1 VSSLKNKAK
10 AIRFPM
16 HVEPSTNEEGADQAT
31 EQRTKT
37 APGQMMSLANDRRS
51 ELLQENEA
59 LKKRVEAVAVVEQ
72 RLVEVQDELKQWD
85 GVKGAKLIDPAEI
98 GRSKFANRHERSFE
112 DSDFAVLRAEI
123 ENAGGNIQPIKVRP
137 VKQLEESPIKYEI
150 IFGHRRHE
158 ACRQA
163 GVPVLAI
170 VDNLDD
176 QTLFVEMDREN
187 RARKNLSAYEQ
198 GTMYKRALDQ
208 GLFPSAK
215 RMSVAIGVD
224 LAQIGK
230 AISLAELPPEVVA
243 AFTNPLDIQFRW
255 AKPLRDALEVRG
267 EQVLRIAAHIINT
280 NPRPVAV
287 DVFNALLKIDEGG
300 RTVPPQSQS
309 LETAKVIVTR
319 KGDRTVID
327 VNSRLSDANQ
337 KKLVE
342 FIELLVK

>member
-1 VSSLKNKAK
+1 
-10 AIRFPM
+10 M
-16 HVEPSTNEEGADQAT
+16 
-31 EQRTKT
+31 
-37 APGQMMSLANDRRS
+37 RS
-51 ELLQENEA
+51 E
-59 LKKRVEAVAVVEQ
+59 
-72 RLVEVQDELKQWD
+72 
-85 GVKGAKLIDPAEI
+85 
-98 GRSKFANRHERSFE
+98 
-112 DSDFAVLRAEI
+112 I
-123 ENAGGNIQPIKVRP
+123 EHAGGNIQPIKVRP
-137 VKQLEESPIKYEI
+137 VKEVEGSPVKYEI

-224 LAQIGK
+224 LTQIGK

-267 EQVLRIAAHIINT
+267 EQVLRIAADIVNT

-300 RTVPPQSQS
+300 RTVPPRSQS
-309 LETAKVIVTR
+309 LETAKVTVTR